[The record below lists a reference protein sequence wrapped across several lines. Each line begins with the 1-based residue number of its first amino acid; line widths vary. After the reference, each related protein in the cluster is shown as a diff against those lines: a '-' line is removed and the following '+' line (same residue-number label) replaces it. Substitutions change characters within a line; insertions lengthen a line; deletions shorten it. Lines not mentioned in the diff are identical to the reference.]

1 MWGRVRIA
9 LSFGSRGYDAS
20 INMYQ
25 PESEELDVDKYI
37 DEVVISSAYYGIHW
51 LMLIISKI

>member
-1 MWGRVRIA
+1 
-9 LSFGSRGYDAS
+9 
-20 INMYQ
+20 MYQ

-37 DEVVISSAYYGIHW
+37 DEVVISSAYYGRHW